1 MADKSSVIIRDS
13 VSEEIIGLTEE
24 LVINQGVKTLNV
36 RMLMNKMGK
45 STRVFY
51 NRFRNI
57 EEVLNIIYK
66 KVVIRMRDN
75 LKDVAA
81 KGKDTDFF
89 AYVENLIVLCME
101 DTYDLKNQFSQ
112 YAFEHDSLSKNNYE
126 WWIEKIKELVK
137 YGISNGYIRDDLD
150 VDAIS
155 YFLWCLCRGCNADA
169 VMRNISKEEAVRSLR
184 AGFACFLEG
193 AKKK

>member
-1 MADKSSVIIRDS
+1 MENKPSVIIKDS
-13 VSEEIIGLTEE
+13 VSDEIIELTED
-24 LVINQGVKTLNV
+24 LVIKQGVTTLNV
-36 RMLMNKMGK
+36 SMLMTKMGK

-57 EEVLNIIYK
+57 EEVLNIVYK
-66 KVVIRMRDN
+66 KVVMKMRDN
-75 LKDVAA
+75 LRDVASE
-81 KGKDTDFF
+81 GRDTDYF
-89 AYVENLIVLCME
+89 AYVEKLIVLCME

-126 WWIEKIKELVK
+126 WWIEKIKGLVMF
-137 YGISNGYIRDDLD
+137 GISNGYIRDDLD

-169 VMRNISKEEAVRSLR
+169 VMRNISKEDAVRSLK

>member
-1 MADKSSVIIRDS
+1 MENKPSVIIKDS
-13 VSEEIIGLTEE
+13 VSDEIIELTED
-24 LVINQGVKTLNV
+24 LVIKQGVKALNV

-57 EEVLNIIYK
+57 EEVLNIVYK
-66 KVVIRMRDN
+66 KVVIKMRDN
-75 LKDVAA
+75 LRDIASE
-81 KGKDTDFF
+81 GRDTDYF
-89 AYVENLIVLCME
+89 AYVEKLIVLCME

-126 WWIEKIKELVK
+126 WWIEKIKGLVRF
-137 YGISNGYIRDDLD
+137 GISNGYIRDDLD

-169 VMRNISKEEAVRSLR
+169 VMRNISKEDAVRSLK

>member
-1 MADKSSVIIRDS
+1 MENKPSVIIKDS
-13 VSEEIIGLTEE
+13 VSDEIIELTED
-24 LVINQGVKTLNV
+24 LVIKQGVKTLNV

-57 EEVLNIIYK
+57 EEVLNIVYK
-66 KVVIRMRDN
+66 KVVIKMRDN
-75 LKDVAA
+75 LRNVASESR
-81 KGKDTDFF
+81 DTDYF
-89 AYVENLIVLCME
+89 AYVEKLIVLCME

-126 WWIEKIKELVK
+126 WWIKKIKGLVK
-137 YGISNGYIRDDLD
+137 FGISNGYIRDDLD

-169 VMRNISKEEAVRSLR
+169 VMRNISKEDAVRSLK

-193 AKKK
+193 AKKI

>member
-1 MADKSSVIIRDS
+1 MENKPSVIIKDS
-13 VSEEIIGLTEE
+13 VSDEIIELTED
-24 LVINQGVKTLNV
+24 LVIKQGVKTLNV

-57 EEVLNIIYK
+57 EEVLNIVYK
-66 KVVIRMRDN
+66 KVVIKMRDN
-75 LKDVAA
+75 LRDIASE
-81 KGKDTDFF
+81 GRDTDYF
-89 AYVENLIVLCME
+89 AYVEKLIVLCME

-126 WWIEKIKELVK
+126 WWIEKIKGLVRF
-137 YGISNGYIRDDLD
+137 GISNGYIRDDLD

-169 VMRNISKEEAVRSLR
+169 VMRNISKEDAVRSLK

>member
-1 MADKSSVIIRDS
+1 MENKPSVIIKDS
-13 VSEEIIGLTEE
+13 VSDEIIELTED
-24 LVINQGVKTLNV
+24 LVIKQGVKTLNV

-57 EEVLNIIYK
+57 EEVLNIVYK
-66 KVVIRMRDN
+66 KVVIKMRDN
-75 LKDVAA
+75 LRDVASE
-81 KGKDTDFF
+81 GRDTDYF
-89 AYVENLIVLCME
+89 AYVEKLIVLCME

-126 WWIEKIKELVK
+126 WWIEKIKGLVRF
-137 YGISNGYIRDDLD
+137 GISNGYIRDDLD

-169 VMRNISKEEAVRSLR
+169 VMRNISKEDAVRSLK